1 MIVLKINFKTIK
13 ITKLEK
19 IDLNENDYFNEEKNR
34 NKIEK
39 IYPNLLFKKSRT
51 FTILKKLDNSQENI
65 HRFNEKKDNI

>member
-39 IYPNLLFKKSRT
+39 IYPNLLFKKSIT